1 MDLMTNICRQHDLY
15 LKGLLTYGEMLNNII
30 QIAEEEKSYVIEYKT
45 NKGRTWKL
53 FSDTF
58 YSLSE
63 AKEEIDRISNN
74 ELGLIFRYK
83 AAY

>member
-1 MDLMTNICRQHDLY
+1 MKLMEDINRRYEQYTR
-15 LKGLLTYGEMLNNII
+15 GLITYGEMLNCII
-30 QIAEEEKSYVIEYKT
+30 QLAEEEKSYVIEYKT
-45 NKGRTWKL
+45 SKGKTWKL
-53 FSDTF
+53 FCDTF

-63 AKEEIDRISNN
+63 AKEQVDRISNN

>member
-1 MDLMTNICRQHDLY
+1 MDLMTNIFRQHDLY
-15 LKGLLTYGEMLNNII
+15 LKGMLTYGEMLNNII
-30 QIAEEEKSYVIEYKT
+30 TLAEEEKSYVIEYKT
-45 NKGRTWKL
+45 SKGRTWKL

-58 YSLSE
+58 YSLKE
-63 AKEEIDRISNN
+63 AKEEIERINNN